1 MLFDLEK
8 KMWPYC
14 ISLLKALQL
23 GYLLVL
29 CPTPS
34 SIFWIIFVSAS
45 SVATTYWKFFDFMIP
60 SVYFVH
66 SMLLY
71 VDKIRKKLPMS
82 VLSND

>member
-1 MLFDLEK
+1 
-8 KMWPYC
+8 
-14 ISLLKALQL
+14 
-23 GYLLVL
+23 
-29 CPTPS
+29 
-34 SIFWIIFVSAS
+34 
-45 SVATTYWKFFDFMIP
+45 MIP